1 MFNPQMF
8 IILVG
13 VSIAACYVFCW
24 FCFLIPSKEYMSLK
38 TYNTFLILTHL
49 FTFKGNLCMCV
60 TESKHAAVC
69 FHN

>member
-24 FCFLIPSKEYMSLK
+24 FCFLIPSKECMSLK
-38 TYNTFLILTHL
+38 TCNTFLSAHL
-49 FTFKGNLCMCV
+49 FTFKGNLCMRV
-60 TESKHAAVC
+60 TESKHAVVC